1 MNRRWVQDLLLVA
14 VFLLIL
20 ILQSFFHDDEP
31 EVATIIEKAKQS
43 SLADASKNELVLYR
57 QGKYLTTFGD
67 NR

>member
-1 MNRRWVQDLLLVA
+1 MNRRWVQDLLVVA

-31 EVATIIEKAKQS
+31 EVKTIIEKAKQS

-57 QGKYLTTFGD
+57 QGKYMTGIGD

>member
-1 MNRRWVQDLLLVA
+1 MNNPRVQDLLVVA

-31 EVATIIEKAKQS
+31 NVTIIIEQTKQS
-43 SLADASKNELVLYR
+43 SLSDASKNELVLYR
-57 QGKYLTTFGD
+57 KGKYMTSFGD